1 MEKVLEKALQELS
14 GKKVYIY
21 GAQPIAYGVNLALR
35 QLGVTPLAYVVTNR
49 RGNPAWL
56 DGTKVMAIDEVP
68 REREAAFLLS
78 VPEYL
83 HPEIR
88 AELEQRDFANSVSM
102 DSRLEFALMKSYYR
116 TRGLKFAEDYAAP
129 REMAEPPEVEIYV
142 ARSGVDKGLEHTFPL
157 RPPFYDV
164 QAGAALDEVSLGAAF
179 RDDEGENIS
188 ARNRDYAELTVTYWG
203 WKNRRARIK
212 GLAHYR
218 RYLVLG
224 EQDYGLLACG
234 SVDAILPTPY
244 IGWPDASAQ
253 YGRYNHPLALEA
265 MYSAIQEFSAEEAER
280 AREIMRGPWVYNYN
294 MVVARAEVFDAYAA
308 WLFPRMLRA
317 GEIFRAGAG
326 AALQLDRPVGHVGEL
341 LSSLYFM
348 LRYDDLKIMHARKVW
363 LT

>member
-1 MEKVLEKALQELS
+1 MEKVLAEALAVLD

-35 QLGVTPLAYVVTNR
+35 QLGVTPEAYVVTSR
-49 RGNPAWL
+49 RGNPDAL
-56 DGTKVMAIDEVP
+56 DGVAVRTIDEVP
-68 REREAAFLLS
+68 RDKEAAFLLS

-88 AELEQRDFANSVSM
+88 AELAAREFQQVVPM
-102 DSRLEFALMKSYYR
+102 DSQLEFALMKSYYR
-116 TRGLKFAEDYAAP
+116 TRGLKFAEDYATVGK
-129 REMAEPPEVEIYV
+129 AEPLDVEIYV
-142 ARSGVDKGLEHTFPL
+142 ARSGVDKALSNAFPL
-157 RPPFYDV
+157 QPPFFDV
-164 QAGAALDEVSLGAAF
+164 QAGAALDRVALDSAF

-188 ARNRDYAELTVTYWG
+188 AMNRDYAELTVTYWG
-203 WKNRRARIK
+203 WKNRRAGIK

-224 EQDYGLLACG
+224 QEDYSLLASG
-234 SVDAILPTPY
+234 TVDAILPTPY

-265 MYSAIQEFSAEEAER
+265 MYSAMQEFSAEEAER
-280 AREIMRGPWVYNYN
+280 ARKIMKGPWVYNYN